1 MQRETILITAL
12 SKKERLMEQPPVK
25 ISSEVWNSWN
35 IIAIEGKFV
44 IKFVAEIRKV
54 LEPIKEQ
61 AAPKIAL
68 DLSKTTHLDSSA
80 MTLMLNYQ
88 NRLKEKKGGMVVF
101 GANEDIMGII
111 TIIGFDSFVP
121 IFRTRADFENSVKSE
136 KQ

>member
-1 MQRETILITAL
+1 
-12 SKKERLMEQPPVK
+12 MEQPPVK

-44 IKFVAEIRKV
+44 IKFVSEIRKV
-54 LEPIKEQ
+54 LEPIKAQET
-61 AAPKIAL
+61 PKIAL

-121 IFRTRADFENSVKSE
+121 IYRTRADFERSIQSE

>member
-1 MQRETILITAL
+1 MVL
-12 SKKERLMEQPPVK
+12 SEKERSMELSPVK
-25 ISSEVWNSWN
+25 ISSEEWNSWN

-44 IKFVAEIRKV
+44 IKFVTEIRKV
-54 LEPIKEQ
+54 LEPLKEQ

-88 NRLKEKKGGMVVF
+88 NRLKEKNGSMVVF

-121 IFRTRADFENSVKSE
+121 IYRTRADFERGVQSE

>member
-61 AAPKIAL
+61 ETPKIAL